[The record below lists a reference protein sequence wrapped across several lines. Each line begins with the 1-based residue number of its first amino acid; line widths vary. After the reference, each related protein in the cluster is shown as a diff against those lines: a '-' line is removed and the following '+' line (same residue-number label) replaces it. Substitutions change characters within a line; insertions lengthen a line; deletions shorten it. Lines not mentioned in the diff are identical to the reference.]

1 MVGAAEDGDCV
12 SVEYSLG
19 HVEGVEGFSPVDV
32 GWLVKPDDDGVDA
45 DIEGGGLPVTVVFA
59 SSHPP
64 EYNNSE
70 IRLRVSSFEPALSI
84 WPPLVIKMA
93 FRW

>member
-19 HVEGVEGFSPVDV
+19 HVEGVGGVGPVDV
-32 GWLVKPDDDGVDA
+32 GWLVKPDADGVDA
-45 DIEGGGLPVTVVFA
+45 DIDGCGIPVTVVFA

-64 EYNNSE
+64 AQKKNRY
-70 IRLRVSSFEPALSI
+70 
-84 WPPLVIKMA
+84 
-93 FRW
+93 